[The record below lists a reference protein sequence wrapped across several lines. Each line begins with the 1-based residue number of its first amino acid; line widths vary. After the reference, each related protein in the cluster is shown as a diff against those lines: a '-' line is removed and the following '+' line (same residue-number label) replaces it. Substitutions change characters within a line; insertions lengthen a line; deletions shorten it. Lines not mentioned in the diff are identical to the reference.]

1 MKDIVKALKL
11 VSISLKYYYLN
22 PRISDSVVRRWAKEV
37 CERFGVEVVCDG
49 WFDSD
54 KFLILANHQSYFD
67 VIALYVCCNKR
78 LIWVAKEELFNIPI
92 VGHALRDLEGVAV
105 DRLDDMKSA
114 RAILKL
120 MKSFDNG
127 GIVIFPQGTR
137 KDRDTFHMGGIFLAK
152 KKQLPIYPV
161 KITGSDKVM
170 PVGKFT
176 VNPGTVRVKVF
187 EKIESSEF
195 TEEEI
200 KEMVR
205 EKILW

>member
-1 MKDIVKALKL
+1 MKNIFKTLKL

-22 PRISDSVVRRWAKEV
+22 PKISDSVVRRWAKEV
-37 CERFGVEVVCDG
+37 CEYFGVKVVCEG
-49 WFDSD
+49 YFDSD

-67 VIALYVCCNKR
+67 VIALYMCCNKR

-92 VGHALRDLEGVAV
+92 VGHALRDLEGIAV
-105 DRLDDMKSA
+105 NRFDDIKSA

-120 MKSFDNG
+120 MKSFDSG

-137 KDRDTFHMGGIFLAK
+137 KDKSTFHMGGIFIAK

-161 KITGSDKVM
+161 KITDSDKVM
-170 PVGKFT
+170 PVGRFT
-176 VNPGTVRVKVF
+176 VNSGTVKVKIF
-187 EKIESSEF
+187 DKIDSSKF

-200 KEMVR
+200 KNMVR
-205 EKILW
+205 ERIL